1 MNLKEKIEA
10 DIKTAMLSKD
20 KDALRALRAIKSLI
34 LLEETKE
41 NGSGNLA
48 PEDEMKLLTKAS
60 KQRKDSLDI
69 YQKQGRADLAATE
82 QAELEII
89 ARYLPAQLD
98 GEALKKEVMAI
109 VHQMGAK
116 GPMDMG
122 KVMGA
127 ATKALAGRADG
138 REVSNA
144 VKDILAGLSA

>member
-10 DIKTAMLSKD
+10 DIKSAMLSKD

-41 NGSGNLA
+41 SGSGNLSA
-48 PEDEMKLLTKAS
+48 DDEMKILTKAS

-69 YQKQGRADLAATE
+69 YHKQGREDLASAE
-82 QAELEII
+82 QAELDII

-98 GEALKKEVMAI
+98 AEALRKEVMSI
-109 VHQMGAK
+109 VHQVGAK
-116 GPMDMG
+116 GPADMG

-127 ATKALAGRADG
+127 ATKAFAGRADG
-138 REVSNA
+138 RDVSNA
-144 VKDILAGLSA
+144 VKEILAGLNS